1 MQEELHLLKMKA
13 DNTDGQ
19 IRMCTQEV
27 NEFIFALE
35 KYANS
40 QALLTETTKET
51 IDKYKLN

>member
-1 MQEELHLLKMKA
+1 MKA